1 MSPLSLGM
9 FLIFKTRK
17 IATDQFSESGY
28 VIYLLLFA
36 GVIVPAVTLGLMLTA
51 LARVI
56 FNVRLE

>member
-1 MSPLSLGM
+1 M

-56 FNVRLE
+56 FNVRLA